1 LIKKK
6 LYIWACDYSKT
17 TGEGILARL
26 FTSELKKK
34 NIIKVNKKTH
44 LNHKYIA
51 PFMGILFCWKNYLM
65 NRRVAYINYLPL
77 WNTLIFLFLPP
88 NTILGPITGGAKFT
102 KKDKKNFIIRNY
114 LFPILYKISENVLNL
129 RFKNIIFAT
138 SLLKKFLNNK
148 TINLSN
154 FNFVFKF
161 INLKKKNK
169 KDIHLIIYYRK
180 HSNKLTFFP
189 IKYLKKILKK
199 KYSIHVI
206 GDILNIKNVINHGK
220 LSNKKVQ
227 KLQSRSKY
235 TIASGENFYSL
246 FILECISNHVKIIV
260 NESDY
265 KKIDFYK
272 EKFIKKKLI

>member
-1 LIKKK
+1 MIKKK

-26 FTSELKKK
+26 FTKELKKK
-34 NIIKVNKKTH
+34 NIIKVNKKTY
-44 LNHKYIA
+44 LNHKYIT
-51 PFMGILFCWKNYLM
+51 PFIGILFCWKNYLIY
-65 NRRVAYINYLPL
+65 RRVAYINYLPL

-88 NTILGPITGGAKFT
+88 NTILGPITGGAKYS

-114 LFPILYKISENVLNL
+114 LFPILYKISEKVLNL
-129 RFKNIIFAT
+129 KFKNIIFAT

-154 FNFVFKF
+154 FNFDFKF

-169 KDIHLIIYYRK
+169 KDIHLIVYYRK

-199 KYSIHVI
+199 EYSVHVI
-206 GDILNIKNVINHGK
+206 GDILKIKNVINHGK

-227 KLQSRSKY
+227 ILQSRSKY

-246 FILECISNHVKIIV
+246 FILECISNHVKILV

-265 KKIDFYK
+265 QKIDFYK

>member
-1 LIKKK
+1 MIKKK

-26 FTSELKKK
+26 FTKELKKK
-34 NIIKVNKKTH
+34 NIIKVNKKTY
-44 LNHKYIA
+44 LNHKYIT
-51 PFMGILFCWKNYLM
+51 PFIGILFCWKNYLI

-88 NTILGPITGGAKFT
+88 NTILGPITGGAKYS

-114 LFPILYKISENVLNL
+114 LFPILYKISEKVLNL

-161 INLKKKNK
+161 INLKKK
-169 KDIHLIIYYRK
+169 
-180 HSNKLTFFP
+180 
-189 IKYLKKILKK
+189 IKRIF
-199 KYSIHVI
+199 
-206 GDILNIKNVINHGK
+206 
-220 LSNKKVQ
+220 
-227 KLQSRSKY
+227 
-235 TIASGENFYSL
+235 T
-246 FILECISNHVKIIV
+246 
-260 NESDY
+260 
-265 KKIDFYK
+265 
-272 EKFIKKKLI
+272 

>member
-1 LIKKK
+1 MIKKK

-26 FTSELKKK
+26 FTKELKKK
-34 NIIKVNKKTH
+34 NIIKVNKKTY
-44 LNHKYIA
+44 LNHKYIT
-51 PFMGILFCWKNYLM
+51 PFIGILFCWKNYLIY
-65 NRRVAYINYLPL
+65 RRVAYINYLPL

-88 NTILGPITGGAKFT
+88 NTILGPITGGAKYS

-114 LFPILYKISENVLNL
+114 LFPILYKISEKVLNL

-161 INLKKKNK
+161 INLRKKNK
-169 KDIHLIIYYRK
+169 KDIHLIVYYRK

-189 IKYLKKILKK
+189 IKYLKKILKE
-199 KYSIHVI
+199 KYSVHVI
-206 GDILNIKNVINHGK
+206 GDILKIKNVINHGK

-227 KLQSRSKY
+227 ILQSRSKY

-246 FILECISNHVKIIV
+246 FILECISNHVKILV

-265 KKIDFYK
+265 QKIDFYK

>member
-1 LIKKK
+1 MIKKK

-26 FTSELKKK
+26 FTKELKKK
-34 NIIKVNKKTH
+34 NIIKVNKKTY
-44 LNHKYIA
+44 LNHKYIT
-51 PFMGILFCWKNYLM
+51 PFIGILFCWKNYLI

-88 NTILGPITGGAKFT
+88 NTILGPITGGAKYS

-114 LFPILYKISENVLNL
+114 LFPILYKISEKVLNL

-169 KDIHLIIYYRK
+169 KDIHLIVYYRK

-199 KYSIHVI
+199 EYSVHVI
-206 GDILNIKNVINHGK
+206 GDILKIKNVINHGK

-227 KLQSRSKY
+227 ILQSRSKY

-246 FILECISNHVKIIV
+246 FILECISNHVKILV

-265 KKIDFYK
+265 QKIDFYK

>member
-1 LIKKK
+1 MIKKK

-26 FTSELKKK
+26 FTKELKKK
-34 NIIKVNKKTH
+34 NIIKVNKKTY
-44 LNHKYIA
+44 LNHKYIT
-51 PFMGILFCWKNYLM
+51 PFIGILFCWKNYLIY
-65 NRRVAYINYLPL
+65 RRVAYINYLPL

-88 NTILGPITGGAKFT
+88 NTILGPITGGAKYS

-114 LFPILYKISENVLNL
+114 LFPILYKISEKVLNL

-169 KDIHLIIYYRK
+169 KDIHLIVYYRK

-199 KYSIHVI
+199 EYSVHVI
-206 GDILNIKNVINHGK
+206 GDILKIKNVINHGK

-227 KLQSRSKY
+227 ILQSRSKY

-246 FILECISNHVKIIV
+246 FILECISNHVKILV